1 MAITGASTMPEQRI
15 ATANEALTPRQDVFV
30 DAFVGNGG
38 DARAAAQAAGYTSR
52 RLDHRV
58 DDLLRQPVVTAE
70 IARRTTQ
77 LLARLGPKAVATLQR
92 LVGQARSEYVQLQA
106 AQDLLDRLGM
116 RAPERQEHTV
126 TGDLKVVIDLSTGE
140 TPPGRLL
147 DADTSTDQGG

>member
-15 ATANEALTPRQDVFV
+15 AAANEALTPRQDVFV

-77 LLARLGPKAVATLQR
+77 L
-92 LVGQARSEYVQLQA
+92 QA

-147 DADTSTDQGG
+147 DADASTDQGG

>member
-15 ATANEALTPRQDVFV
+15 AAANEALTPRQDAF

-77 LLARLGPKAVATLQR
+77 LL
-92 LVGQARSEYVQLQA
+92 A

>member
-1 MAITGASTMPEQRI
+1 MTSRPMAITGASTMPEQRI
-15 ATANEALTPRQDVFV
+15 AAANEALTPRQDAF

-77 LLARLGPKAVATLQR
+77 LL
-92 LVGQARSEYVQLQA
+92 A